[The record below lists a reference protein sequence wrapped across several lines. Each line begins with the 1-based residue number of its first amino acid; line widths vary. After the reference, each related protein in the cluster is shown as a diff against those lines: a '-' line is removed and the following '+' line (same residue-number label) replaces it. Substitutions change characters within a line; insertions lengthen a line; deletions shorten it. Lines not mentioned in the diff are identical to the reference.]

1 MGAFYAN
8 PLLNKYMEI
17 NKYKKNILHGAGG
30 RQNTST
36 VPQIYNREG
45 RLALKTGYRTNQKG
59 FWSEAMD
66 SSQSGY
72 PDSHQQPTPTVPIP
86 PRTKY
91 GRYLAVW
98 QLGPWRF
105 SGGKTGEF
113 LETLWPHNY

>member
-1 MGAFYAN
+1 MGH
-8 PLLNKYMEI
+8 
-17 NKYKKNILHGAGG
+17 LH
-30 RQNTST
+30 TFTDT
-36 VPQIYNREG
+36 VPQVYNREG
-45 RLALKTGYRTNQKG
+45 CLAVKTGYRTNQKG